1 MLKILITR
9 FWPVLLPL
17 VIYLAWLA
25 LARRKAG
32 KKGEKK
38 PGFFDGPWWLP
49 SLASLLLAVA
59 AFIWLG
65 LSAEPQ
71 KGKYIPS
78 YQGADG
84 EVIPGRFVPQAEP
97 PHGEE

>member
-32 KKGEKK
+32 KAGEQK

-49 SLASLLLAVA
+49 TVASILLAIA

-65 LSAEPQ
+65 LSTEPQ
-71 KGKYIPS
+71 KGEYIPS
-78 YQGADG
+78 HQGANG
-84 EVIPGRFVPQAEP
+84 EVIPGRIVPEVKA